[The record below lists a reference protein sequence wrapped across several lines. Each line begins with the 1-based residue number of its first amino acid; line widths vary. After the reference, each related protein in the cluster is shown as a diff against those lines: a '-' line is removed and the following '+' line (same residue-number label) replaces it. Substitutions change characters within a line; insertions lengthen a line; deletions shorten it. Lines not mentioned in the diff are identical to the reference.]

1 MIRVR
6 RLHPAARLR
15 RLSPFGRPGH
25 PQRRVIDVSIRGA
38 RVYTFTRAAQK
49 LRGHQQVEQA
59 AAGDFVKAKET
70 LRLRA
75 SEPQAGHFDEFA
87 VYPPKQAISVDVLAD
102 DMLPNFGTHGRSID
116 RGNQAEESVCEM
128 ANAVK

>member
-1 MIRVR
+1 MGQSSEAEELRAEI
-6 RLHPAARLR
+6 ARLR
-15 RLSPFGRPGH
+15 
-25 PQRRVIDVSIRGA
+25 A
-38 RVYTFTRAAQK
+38 N
-49 LRGHQQVEQA
+49 QQ
-59 AAGDFVKAKET
+59 
-70 LRLRA
+70 RLRA